1 MIVIPRYDSMK
12 KATKIVTKSLSLG
25 AFCCFLTVAF
35 VILPLCASA
44 QQADGNI
51 QKPGVQADAKSPFDS
66 LKKTYAGI
74 NSLEASF
81 RQKIFVSGI
90 KKIREFDGDFF
101 FKRQKGFLWKY
112 TKPRGKSFLYDGHHM
127 WQDEEGKSFVLKSK
141 VSREKTGGT
150 FFDLIEDIAR
160 IDNLFTVK
168 QHSIATGMQYFEL
181 VPKKDSS
188 VTLAKLWI
196 DRNNLLRK
204 IEIVEFTGNVN
215 TIEFADIRINPPVS
229 DATFTYKSDGVKEV
243 VER

>member
-1 MIVIPRYDSMK
+1 MIPIQMCASMK
-12 KATKIVTKSLSLG
+12 KAHDRKANLPSLLAVCCILTIVFMVPLSAG
-25 AFCCFLTVAF
+25 AQKA
-35 VILPLCASA
+35 AA
-44 QQADGNI
+44 QAEPRAQAESD
-51 QKPGVQADAKSPFDS
+51 VKSPFDS
-66 LKKTYAGI
+66 IKKTYAGI

-112 TKPRGKSFLYDGHHM
+112 TKPKGKTFLYDGHYM

-150 FFDLIEDIAR
+150 FFDLIEDIAH

-168 QHSIATGMQYFEL
+168 QHSITTGMQYFEL
-181 VPKKDSS
+181 IPKKDSS
-188 VTLAKLWI
+188 VTLAKLWV
-196 DRNNLLRK
+196 DKSNLLRK

-215 TIEFADIRINPPVS
+215 TVEFSNIKVNAPVS
-229 DATFTYKSDGVKEV
+229 DAKFIYKSDGVKDV

>member
-1 MIVIPRYDSMK
+1 MK
-12 KATKIVTKSLSLG
+12 KATKIVTKSLLG
-25 AFCCFLTVAF
+25 VFCCFLAAVS
-35 VILPLCASA
+35 VVLPLRAGA
-44 QQADGNI
+44 QQADGDR
-51 QKPGVQADAKSPFDS
+51 QKPGVQTDAKSPFDP

-101 FKRQKGFLWKY
+101 FKRQKGFLWQY
-112 TKPRGKSFLYDGHHM
+112 TKPRGKSFLYDGHYM
-127 WQDEEGKSFVLKSK
+127 WQDEEGKTFVLKSK

-181 VPKKDSS
+181 IPKKDSS

-204 IEIVEFTGNVN
+204 IEIVEFTGNIN
-215 TIEFADIRINPPVS
+215 TIEFADIKVNPPIN
-229 DATFTYKSDGVKEV
+229 DAKFTYKSDGTKEV

>member
-1 MIVIPRYDSMK
+1 MIVNPRYDSMEK
-12 KATKIVTKSLSLG
+12 DAQIATKSLLPG
-25 AFCCFLTVAF
+25 IFCFLLAAVF
-35 VILPLCASA
+35 VILPLCTGA
-44 QQADGNI
+44 QQVEGDTR
-51 QKPGVQADAKSPFDS
+51 KPGVETETRSPFDS

-101 FKRQKGFLWKY
+101 FKRQRGFLWKY
-112 TKPRGKSFLYDGHHM
+112 TKPKGKSFLYDGHYM

-168 QHSIATGMQYFEL
+168 QHSIIAGMQYFEL
-181 VPKKDSS
+181 VPRKDSS
-188 VTLAKLWI
+188 VTMAKLWV
-196 DRNNLLRK
+196 DKNNLLRK

-215 TIEFADIRINPPVS
+215 TVEFSDIRINPPIG
-229 DATFTYKSDGVKEV
+229 DAKFTYKSDGTKEV

>member
-25 AFCCFLTVAF
+25 AFCCFLAAAYV
-35 VILPLCASA
+35 VLPLCAGA
-44 QQADGNI
+44 QQADGDT
-51 QKPGVQADAKSPFDS
+51 QKPGVQTDAKSPFDS

-74 NSLEASF
+74 NSLETSF

-90 KKIREFDGDFF
+90 KKIREFDGEFS

-112 TKPRGKSFLYDGHHM
+112 TKPKGKSFLYDGHYM

-168 QHSIATGMQYFEL
+168 QHSIAPGMQYFEL
-181 VPKKDSS
+181 IPKKDSS

-204 IEIVEFTGNVN
+204 IEIVEFTGNIN
-215 TIEFADIRINPPVS
+215 TIEFADIKVNPSVS
-229 DATFTYKSDGVKEV
+229 DAKFTYKSDGTKEV